1 MHIVFKEGGGVSILF
16 DFAKIAIL
24 WPKNAIF
31 WPYTAPADPIFWP
44 SNNAIF
50 LGTPE
55 SSVLSPDSWV
65 HIVRCD
71 VVPLIPMK
79 GASADNGDG

>member
-1 MHIVFKEGGGVSILF
+1 MQFFGHTQLQQIQFF
-16 DFAKIAIL
+16 DQAIM
-24 WPKNAIF
+24 PYF
-31 WPYTAPADPIFWP
+31 WA
-44 SNNAIF
+44 
-50 LGTPE
+50 L
-55 SSVLSPDSWV
+55 LSPDSWV

>member
-1 MHIVFKEGGGVSILF
+1 MHIVFKEGEGGGGSAYCLILQKLPFYGLKMPFFGHTQLQQIQFF
-16 DFAKIAIL
+16 DQAIM
-24 WPKNAIF
+24 PYF
-31 WPYTAPADPIFWP
+31 WA
-44 SNNAIF
+44 
-50 LGTPE
+50 L
-55 SSVLSPDSWV
+55 LSPDSWV